1 VLLPLQ
7 WQPRLQVAR
16 VTGRSHTRVVT
27 PVGGVR
33 ERAAI
38 ARASMPMKVSRQKLR
53 RMAAVDAVM
62 SCYKMMF

>member
-1 VLLPLQ
+1 
-7 WQPRLQVAR
+7 